1 MLPWRGRLW
10 HNPAFCR
17 FWLAQAFGQV
27 GGLLA
32 QFLLPSVA
40 ILALRAGP
48 LQVGLI
54 AAAENVPYL
63 TFGLVA
69 GVVADRLSRR
79 DIIVAADAGRALVL
93 GAVALA
99 ARGGWLSIWELLIA
113 TGLAGICTMFFAI
126 SYQAYVPEVV
136 ARPDLIEANAKIQTT
151 QSIAELAGPALAGVA
166 IIALGV
172 SGALALNACCFLI
185 AALALVG
192 ATRASPA
199 GPPGPASTSVVAGI
213 RQGIA
218 LVWDNRSL
226 RGLAVTSTVLNFGY
240 LMFTTLLL
248 LYAYRDLRLP
258 PAQVGLAVGFGSVGL
273 LVGVTTAPSLVGRL
287 GVGWTLAL
295 ACWSIGSGILL
306 TTLATVAVPLLVL
319 AGART
324 LIASQWPVYIITDAS
339 FRHVTVPL
347 ALQGRLN
354 ATLRVCVLGIG
365 PASSLGAGFAA
376 ARFGT
381 APALAIAGIVV
392 MVSCVWA
399 LRSPLVR
406 LRLRP
411 AGTGWPED
419 APGRTSAGGRT

>member
-10 HNPAFCR
+10 HNPAFRR

-54 AAAENVPYL
+54 AAVENVPYL
-63 TFGLVA
+63 AFGLVA

-79 DIIVAADAGRALVL
+79 DIIVAAGIGRALVL

-99 ARGGWLSIWELLIA
+99 AKAGWLSIWQLLLA
-113 TGLAGICTMFFAI
+113 AGLAGICTMFFAI

-151 QSIAELAGPALAGVA
+151 QSIAELTGPALAGVA
-166 IIALGV
+166 IVALGV
-172 SGALALNACCFLI
+172 AGALALNACCHLI

-192 ATRASPA
+192 ASRPV
-199 GPPGPASTSVVAGI
+199 GRGKPRPYGVAEGI
-213 RQGIA
+213 REGIA
-218 LVWDNRSL
+218 LVWENRSL

-258 PAQVGLAVGFGSVGL
+258 PAQVGLAVGFGSIGL
-273 LVGVTTAPSLVGRL
+273 LVGVATAPSLVGRL

-381 APALAIAGIVV
+381 APALAIAGVVV

-411 AGTGWPED
+411 AGTGWNED